1 MIPPHKITTLF
12 LSLML
17 SSTAVVGGGIL
28 QGDDALAALL
38 AAGLITLLLKERRA
52 NSHARSA
59 ALQMRTFPR
68 YTFAPEWPL
77 YANARFPL
85 DSMQMYRSLP
95 YFSLPQPFF

>member
-1 MIPPHKITTLF
+1 MFSPQKITALC
-12 LSLML
+12 LSLMMT
-17 SSTAVVGGGIL
+17 STAVTGGGIL

-52 NSHARSA
+52 NSHARSST
-59 ALQMRTFPR
+59 LQMRTFPR

-77 YANARFPL
+77 YDNARFPL

-95 YFSLPQPFF
+95 YFSLPPPFF